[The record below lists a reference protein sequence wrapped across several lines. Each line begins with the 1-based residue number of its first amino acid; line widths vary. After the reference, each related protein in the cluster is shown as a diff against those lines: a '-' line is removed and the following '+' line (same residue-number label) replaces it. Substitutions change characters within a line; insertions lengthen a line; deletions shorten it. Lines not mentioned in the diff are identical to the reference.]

1 MLPAASFAA
10 QLTVVV
16 PMGNAVP
23 DAGTHVIVTPG
34 QLSVAVGA
42 KFTTAVHLAG
52 SVSFVMSPG
61 QAIFGASLSLTVTVN
76 EQLSLLPAA
85 SVATDLTVV
94 VPLGNV
100 EPDAGV
106 ETTVTPGQ
114 LSLAVTVKLT
124 TAEH

>member
-1 MLPAASFAA
+1 M
-10 QLTVVV
+10 
-16 PMGNAVP
+16 
-23 DAGTHVIVTPG
+23 
-34 QLSVAVGA
+34 
-42 KFTTAVHLAG
+42 LAG
-52 SVSFVMSPG
+52 H
-61 QAIFGASLSLTVTVN
+61 AIFGGSSSLTVTVN
-76 EQLSLLPAA
+76 EQLSLFPAA

-114 LSLAVTVKLT
+114 LSLAVTVKFT